1 MLRIK
6 LVKSVV
12 ANTPRNRAT
21 VAALGLHRTGAVI
34 YHNDTPAIRGM
45 IHHVKHLLLVEENV
59 EMPSNITLRP
69 TKAKALARKAAHKA
83 AKPAKPAKVE
93 KVAAE
98 KPAKAAKTEKAPAKP
113 AAKKPA
119 AKTTKKESK

>member
-6 LVKSVV
+6 LAKSVV

-45 IHHVKHLLLVEENV
+45 IHKVKHLLVVEENV
-59 EMPSNITLRP
+59 EMPNITIRP
-69 TKAKALARKAAHKA
+69 TKAKALARKAANKAKKADKPA
-83 AKPAKPAKVE
+83 AKV
-93 KVAAE
+93 AE
-98 KPAKAAKTEKAPAKP
+98 KPAKAVKTEKAPAKP

-119 AKTTKKESK
+119 AKTTKKEAK